1 MILAGD
7 IGATAI
13 RAKLLKAFEIAEIEV
28 DPAQHR
34 DLLTFVLVGAGPIGV
49 EMAEAVSALKAAGDT
64 NRQLVESRPAR
75 AGTGFMNVSTR
86 IHDTALDLPAVA
98 STATNW

>member
-1 MILAGD
+1 
-7 IGATAI
+7 
-13 RAKLLKAFEIAEIEV
+13 LKPV
-28 DPAQHR
+28 TP
-34 DLLTFVLVGAGPIGV
+34 VIGV
-49 EMAEAVSALKAAGDT
+49 PDEEVSASQAAGDT
-64 NRQLVESRPAR
+64 DRQLVESRPAR